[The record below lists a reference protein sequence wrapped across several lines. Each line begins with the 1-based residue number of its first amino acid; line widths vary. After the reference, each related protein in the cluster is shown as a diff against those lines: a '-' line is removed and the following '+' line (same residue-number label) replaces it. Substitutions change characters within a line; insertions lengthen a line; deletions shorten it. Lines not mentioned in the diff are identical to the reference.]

1 MGRGLTANL
10 LEAPLSGVCE
20 MMIPHNIIHIQHHLG
35 QVGDTSHYLS
45 FSFRYPRGFGYVRRN
60 DRQVVAAH
68 ELMYR
73 GEKRKSSGVLEKNFF
88 KKMSISG

>member
-1 MGRGLTANL
+1 MEGYVIGFNRYTFIISH
-10 LEAPLSGVCE
+10 ETKDSCDT
-20 MMIPHNIIHIQHHLG
+20 IHIQHHLG
-35 QVGDTSHYLS
+35 QVGETSHYLP

-73 GEKRKSSGVLEKNFF
+73 GEKRKTSGVLEKNFF